1 MEAFQWQRQYTWSHT
16 SDKILSSVRLD
27 TFYIFKHQCGIFSK
41 CFIVSVSFS
50 DHSMVCCSFILNSI
64 KPKSA
69 YWDLNTSLLHDKNF
83 VDTFNIFWETFRA
96 TKNLVSFSLLTFALH
111 SESGT
116 LLTDP
121 YWYLKES
128 CLFLWKTVQVWLCR
142 GAWYWQC
149 FFLFFFFMKTCQ
161 GCLRKATWNSVR
173 PWA

>member
-16 SDKILSSVRLD
+16 RDKVLSSVRLD

-50 DHSMVCCSFILNSI
+50 DHSMVFCSFILNSI

-121 YWYLKES
+121 Y
-128 CLFLWKTVQVWLCR
+128 
-142 GAWYWQC
+142 
-149 FFLFFFFMKTCQ
+149 
-161 GCLRKATWNSVR
+161 
-173 PWA
+173 